1 MHGQPSNKVINI
13 GKLKSACGNCSLH
26 ELCLPFGLN
35 ETDIGMLEKI
45 IKNNW
50 PLKRGEHLFHQG
62 DPFHSLYVIRSG
74 AVKVYSISED
84 GSEQISGFLFPGDL
98 TGMDA
103 ISADQHHSCAKAL
116 ETTCYCQI
124 PFVQLEEL
132 AGKLPSLRHQ
142 LLRLMSKEI
151 VSEEDLLM
159 QLGKKT
165 ADERLASM
173 LLCFSSQFQERGLS
187 ATEFNL
193 SMSRN
198 DIGNYLGLA
207 VETVSRI
214 FTRFHEKGLINVE
227 GKYIQINDIQA
238 LEDIIDSSLTNID
251 SNPRSA

>member
-1 MHGQPSNKVINI
+1 MPGQNYSKVVNI
-13 GKLKSACGNCSLH
+13 SRLKAAFENGGLH
-26 ELCLPFGLN
+26 ELCLHIGLD
-35 ETDIGMLEKI
+35 EADIGKFEKI
-45 IKNNW
+45 IRIKP
-50 PLKRGEHLFHQG
+50 PLKRGEYLFRQG
-62 DPFHSLYVIRSG
+62 DSFHSLYAICSG
-74 AVKVYSISED
+74 AVKVYSISND
-84 GSEQISGFLFPGDL
+84 GSEQISGFLFSGDL

-103 ISADQHHSCAKAL
+103 ISTEQHHSCAMAL
-116 ETTCYCQI
+116 ETTSYCEI

-132 AGKLPSLRHQ
+132 AGKLPSLQHQ
-142 LLRLMSKEI
+142 LLKLMSKEI

-173 LLCFSSQFQERGLS
+173 LLCFSSQFLERGFS

-193 SMSRN
+193 SMSRS

-227 GKYIQINDIQA
+227 GKFIKINDIQA
-238 LEDIIDSSLTNID
+238 LED
-251 SNPRSA
+251 